1 MRVNPQVTVKELQEI
16 TGLSESGVKKII
28 RHLRTA
34 GTLER
39 IGGNKGGYWKVIS
52 E

>member
-34 GTLER
+34 GALER